1 MVHRCRRFAVAA
13 LAATLLLGGCE
24 KSAPPPP
31 PPVKVEPPAPPVNAE
46 LKRLASEVYLFA
58 YPLVLMNVTMGVAT
72 ASTPLNTFAHERSL
86 PGPQTRGVDEPN
98 GDVLF
103 SRAWLDVSAEPLV
116 LSIPD
121 FKDRYYLVALID
133 GWTNV
138 FSSIG
143 TRTIGEGKQDYAI
156 VGPGWKGKLPA
167 DVSEI
172 RAPTGMVWAVGR
184 IEVSGEGDYAAVHKL
199 QDQLD
204 LTPLSRWHK
213 PAPKAKSKPKTK
225 SKSSAPEPA
234 PAPAPAPDLDVKT
247 APTEQVARMDPVT
260 FFTRFAAL
268 LPANPPRKDDAPMAE
283 KIAKFGIVGGQPY
296 AIDKLD
302 APSKRAVEEGVKSV
316 YAAML
321 ASARGSLGDLRNG
334 WTIHADTGRY
344 GTDYGA
350 RAVMALVGLG
360 ANAPEDAVFATT
372 YLDGAGKPLQGS
384 SRYVLHFDKGATPP
398 THAFWSL
405 SMYDK
410 AHAPVANAIDRYR
423 IGDRDKLQSNP
434 DGSLDILLASED
446 PGKAKQSNWLP
457 APKGEFELALRIYW
471 PKQEVLERRW
481 APPAVRP
488 EKP

>member
-1 MVHRCRRFAVAA
+1 MLHRRRHHAFALIAVA
-13 LAATLLLGGCE
+13 LVLGACE
-24 KSAPPPP
+24 KSAAPPPP
-31 PPVKVEPPAPPVNAE
+31 PVQAAPAPPPINAQW
-46 LKRLASEVYLFA
+46 KRLASEVYVFA
-58 YPLVLMNVTMGVAT
+58 YPLVLTSVTMGVMT
-72 ASTPLNTFAHERSL
+72 ASTPVNTFAHERSL

-103 SRAWLDVSAEPLV
+103 SRAWLDVTNEPVV
-116 LSIPD
+116 LAIPD

-143 TRTIGEGKQDYAI
+143 TRTIGSGKQNYAI
-156 VGPGWKGKLPA
+156 VGPRWKGKLPD

-184 IEVSGEGDYAAVHKL
+184 IEVSGEADYAAVRKL
-199 QDQLD
+199 QDQLE

-213 PAPKAKSKPKTK
+213 PAPKTK
-225 SKSSAPEPA
+225 SKAAPPQPA
-234 PAPAPAPDLDVKT
+234 PASDVDVKT

-260 FFTRFAAL
+260 FFTRFAEL
-268 LPANPPRKDDAPMAE
+268 LPANPPRKDDAAMADN
-283 KIAKFGIVGGQPY
+283 IAKFGIVGGKPY
-296 AIDKLD
+296 TLD
-302 APSKRAVEEGVKSV
+302 NLDEPSRRAVAEGVKSV
-316 YAAML
+316 YAAMQ

-372 YLDGAGKPLQGS
+372 YLDATGKPLQGAE
-384 SRYVLHFDKGATPP
+384 RYVLHFDKGATPP

-410 AHAPVANAIDRYR
+410 AHVPVANPINRYR
-423 IGDRDKLQSNP
+423 IGDRDKLQFNA
-434 DGSLDILLASED
+434 DGSLDIVLASGD
-446 PGKAKQSNWLP
+446 PGKDRTANWLP
-457 APKGEFELALRIYW
+457 APKGEFDLALRIYW
-471 PKQEVLERRW
+471 PKQEVVERRW
-481 APPAVRP
+481 VPPGVRP
-488 EKP
+488 QKP